1 MAANTFPSFDTV
13 PSGWRLFV
21 TDERWKKMKPETQAL
36 WEERFATTPQK
47 DWSQTTWDIFASF
60 AAAESWTKAAA
71 EPEPAPEPAAAA
83 KPATPEPEPEPEPA
97 AAAKPATPE
106 PEPAAAAKPAT
117 PVPRPGLVPQETI
130 QNSIMTNKRHK
141 GKIFKQEGP
150 DVHPTDWVSGTDK
163 EGRTV
168 EGKVKNVFNNKIF
181 VLTGNGTKT
190 IMIENSTVTEVQSGY
205 KRKKKKAGDETV
217 RMPKAK
223 DTVWFKF
230 QTEGQTFMGTVL
242 SINKQRIKVQSNDS
256 MAPVIIS
263 KDMIHKVRSPGEVES
278 DPEPVSSDE
287 GSDDEESE
295 QE

>member
-1 MAANTFPSFDTV
+1 
-13 PSGWRLFV
+13 
-21 TDERWKKMKPETQAL
+21 
-36 WEERFATTPQK
+36 
-47 DWSQTTWDIFASF
+47 
-60 AAAESWTKAAA
+60 
-71 EPEPAPEPAAAA
+71 
-83 KPATPEPEPEPEPA
+83 
-97 AAAKPATPE
+97 
-106 PEPAAAAKPAT
+106 
-117 PVPRPGLVPQETI
+117 
-130 QNSIMTNKRHK
+130 
-141 GKIFKQEGP
+141 
-150 DVHPTDWVSGTDK
+150 
-163 EGRTV
+163 
-168 EGKVKNVFNNKIF
+168 
-181 VLTGNGTKT
+181 
-190 IMIENSTVTEVQSGY
+190 MIENSTVTEVQSGY